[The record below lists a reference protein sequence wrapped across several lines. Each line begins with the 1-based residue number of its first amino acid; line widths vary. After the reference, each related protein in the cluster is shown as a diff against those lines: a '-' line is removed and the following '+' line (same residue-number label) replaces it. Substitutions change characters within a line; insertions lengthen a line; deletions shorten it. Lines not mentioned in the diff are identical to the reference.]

1 MEERDISSQGLMG
14 RAPERGPALSRIL
27 GFACQGGNVKAQAQG
42 LIERFKGLRGL
53 ADASPGELCSVSG
66 VSAGATVFIRLL
78 KEASRAYLKE
88 RVIGRPAAA
97 SFDGLLDYLA
107 MELSGE
113 RVEKF
118 LAVYLS
124 NKGHVLSVE
133 VLHEGTISQTI
144 VYPRKAVEGA
154 FRTGA
159 KAFIFAHNHPSG
171 DPTPSAIDKELAVQL
186 DKTAASAGL
195 NVFDHLIVGRRAHYS
210 LRQAG
215 FISASR

>member
-1 MEERDISSQGLMG
+1 MEERDTSSQGLMG
-14 RAPERGPALSRIL
+14 LVPQAGDMLRRIL
-27 GFACQGGNVKAQAQG
+27 GFACQGNAEAQAQG
-42 LIERFKGLRGL
+42 LIKRFKGLRGL
-53 ADASPGELCSVSG
+53 ADASAGELCAVPG
-66 VSAGATVFIRLL
+66 VRAGAAVLIRLL
-78 KEASRAYLKE
+78 KDASRAYLKE
-88 RVIGRPAAA
+88 RVIGRPVEA
-97 SFDGLLDYLA
+97 SFDGLLDYLT

-124 NKGHVLSVE
+124 NEGHVLSVE

-159 KAFIFAHNHPSG
+159 KGFIFVHNHPSG

-186 DKTAASAGL
+186 DNAAASAGL
-195 NVFDHLIVGRRAHYS
+195 NVFDHLIVGRRVHYS